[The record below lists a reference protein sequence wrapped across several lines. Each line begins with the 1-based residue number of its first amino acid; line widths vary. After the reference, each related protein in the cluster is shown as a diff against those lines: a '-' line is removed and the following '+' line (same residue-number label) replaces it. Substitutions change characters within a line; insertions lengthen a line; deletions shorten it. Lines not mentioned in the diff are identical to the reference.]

1 MPEIVRCD
9 WANRSELEKNYHD
22 TQWGIPIHDDRALFA
37 MLNLEGQQAGL
48 SWSTILSKMETLYQ
62 AYDGFDPEILVTYGE
77 EKFSSLEQADGVIKN
92 RLKIRSVAANAHAY
106 FGVCEEFGS
115 LDNYLWGFV
124 DYEPVV
130 NSWESIEQV
139 PAVTQLS
146 TALSKD
152 LKRRGFKFL
161 GPVTVYAFMQATGMV
176 NDHLVSCFVRNKA
189 MSIAS

>member
-22 TQWGIPIHDDRALFA
+22 TQWGIPMHDDRALFA

-92 RLKIRSVAANAHAY
+92 RLKIRSVVANAHAY
-106 FGVCEEFGS
+106 FGVREEFGS

-139 PAVTQLS
+139 PAATQLS

-176 NDHLVSCFVRNKA
+176 NDHLVSCCVRNKA
-189 MSIAS
+189 MRLAP